1 MYLSNNVYI
10 YMEYIWM
17 DFNTHRENYH
27 ILHFM
32 FCITSSP
39 YHCRTDNNILL
50 LLLIFLLIF
59 LLVFFI
65 AFLAFP
71 ILVPSL
77 FWFISIMIFLLIVF
91 LAFTILVPSLFWF
104 VYFKWFSVSFS
115 VSKLSINMPPFSNS
129 LIMLWLLLVLS
140 LLLLLLWLLSLLLL
154 RYFGY
159 MQSLMPFSVAW

>member
-1 MYLSNNVYI
+1 
-10 YMEYIWM
+10 M
-17 DFNTHRENYH
+17 DFNTHRENYN

-115 VSKLSINMPPFSNS
+115 VSKLSINIPPFSNS

-140 LLLLLLWLLSLLLL
+140 LYYYCFDYYHYYYSGILGICNHSCHFLWHDNI
-154 RYFGY
+154 YY
-159 MQSLMPFSVAW
+159 